1 MKFYRDL
8 FDASLNRVLPEND
21 KRHFFETFW
30 ETFVHMSPETEQ
42 HFARTRAEMAS
53 RRSSR
58 AFSPCLPL
66 TVRCLYPIFWN
77 AWRGAE

>member
-30 ETFVHMSPETEQ
+30 ETFVHMSPG
-42 HFARTRAEMAS
+42 
-53 RRSSR
+53 RRWPADDLQEFFR
-58 AFSPCLPL
+58 HAC
-66 TVRCLYPIFWN
+66 R
-77 AWRGAE
+77 